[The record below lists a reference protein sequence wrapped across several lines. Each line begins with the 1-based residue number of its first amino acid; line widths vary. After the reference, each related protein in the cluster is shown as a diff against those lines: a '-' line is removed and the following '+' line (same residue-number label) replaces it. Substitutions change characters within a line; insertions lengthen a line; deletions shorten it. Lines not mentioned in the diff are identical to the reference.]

1 MNCPHCGAPIED
13 HFKFCPECA
22 KPILEN
28 QSVVLVCRTCGGLLD
43 FKTLKCPS
51 CEPQAFASAAQPI
64 PQQPEQP
71 ASQPQVQQPAS
82 QPQYRQP
89 EPQPEPQPQYRF
101 AAPQPQVRQ
110 PEPQPEQKKPRKK
123 TGLIIGIVVGLL
135 VVLGVL
141 AGVFLPKLLNGG
153 AETDNGSTDPANNGA
168 AASDATPRI
177 AVVTDVGQLMDKGFN
192 QGTYEGAVAYGN
204 AHGIG
209 VKYYQPANGA
219 DASDNDRIDAM
230 KQAINN
236 GAEIIVAPGF
246 LQATAMETV
255 ARENPA
261 VKFVFV
267 DGWALGLDNVTA
279 IVYKEQESGYLAG
292 YAAVMEG
299 YTKLGF
305 TGGGGG
311 VNPAV
316 NRFGYGF
323 IQGAEA
329 AAAEKGVRVE
339 MKYSFKY
346 GETFSASTELQTQ
359 IAGWYNSG
367 TEVVFSCGGSMF
379 QSVKSAAG
387 EYPAAKIIGVDVDQ
401 SGESEKVITSAVKG
415 LAASVEKVLG
425 QYFDGK
431 WDAELKNVA
440 QNLGASDDATGLPTD
455 TWRLQNFTV
464 AQYNELYEKIK
475 NGVIVPRDD
484 EPADVTAG
492 WSYVTVDFEQ

>member
-1 MNCPHCGAPIED
+1 M
-13 HFKFCPECA
+13 K
-22 KPILEN
+22 KVL
-28 QSVVLVCRTCGGLLD
+28 SVLLCVALLVGTIAVLAACGGNEEEAVA
-43 FKTLKCPS
+43 K
-51 CEPQAFASAAQPI
+51 
-64 PQQPEQP
+64 
-71 ASQPQVQQPAS
+71 
-82 QPQYRQP
+82 
-89 EPQPEPQPQYRF
+89 
-101 AAPQPQVRQ
+101 
-110 PEPQPEQKKPRKK
+110 
-123 TGLIIGIVVGLL
+123 
-135 VVLGVL
+135 
-141 AGVFLPKLLNGG
+141 
-153 AETDNGSTDPANNGA
+153 
-168 AASDATPRI
+168 I

-192 QGTYEGAVAYGN
+192 QGTYEGAVAYGE
-204 AHGIG
+204 AHNIG

-255 ARENPA
+255 AKENPE

-292 YAAVMEG
+292 YAAVMDG

-311 VNPAV
+311 ENPAV

-329 AAAEKGVRVE
+329 AAAEKGVQVE

-359 IAGWYNSG
+359 IAGWYADG
-367 TEVVFSCGGSMF
+367 TEVVFACGGSMF

-387 EYPAAKIIGVDVDQ
+387 EYPDAKIIGVDVDQ

-415 LAASVEKVLG
+415 LSASVEKVLG
-425 QYFDGK
+425 QFFDGK

-440 QNLGASDDATGLPTD
+440 QNLGAADDATGLPTAAES
-455 TWRLQNFTV
+455 WRLTTFTV
-464 AQYNELYEKIK
+464 EQYNELFAKIK
-475 NGVIVPRDD
+475 DGTVVPKD
-484 EPADVTAG
+484 EVPADVTAG
-492 WSYVTVDFEQ
+492 WTNVTVSLEK